1 MAQAPIKPRWPVVPP
16 GTDSFPITS
25 PLGTMA
31 RVDSL
36 IWFMAGFAQLF
47 VGSSLEDSILGLILE
62 ITGGSSV
69 LLGLYALIFVA
80 RHHKEFE
87 EAYSKLEKTTMSRD
101 EQGRIHRID
110 DSIHGKWVVWYAVPI
125 ILTFFA
131 ALGWL
136 AN

>member
-1 MAQAPIKPRWPVVPP
+1 
-16 GTDSFPITS
+16 
-25 PLGTMA
+25 MA

-47 VGSSLEDSILGLILE
+47 VGSEIGANLGTMLEV
-62 ITGGSSV
+62 TGGSSV
-69 LLGLYALIFVA
+69 LLGIYALVFVA

-87 EAYSKLEKTTMSRD
+87 ESYSKLEKTTMTRD
-101 EQGRIHRID
+101 DQGRIRRID
-110 DSIHGKWVVWYAVPI
+110 DGNQVKRAVWYAVPI
-125 ILTFFA
+125 ILTFLA

>member
-1 MAQAPIKPRWPVVPP
+1 
-16 GTDSFPITS
+16 
-25 PLGTMA
+25 MA

-47 VGSSLEDSILGLILE
+47 VGSSLDSLMGVILTT
-62 ITGGSSV
+62 TGGSSV
-69 LLGLYALIFVA
+69 LLGIYALVFVA

-87 EAYSKLEKTTMSRD
+87 ASYSKLEKTTMTRD
-101 EQGRIHRID
+101 DQGRIRRID
-110 DSIHGKWVVWYAVPI
+110 DGDQVKRAVWYTVPI
-125 ILTFFA
+125 ILTFLA

>member
-1 MAQAPIKPRWPVVPP
+1 
-16 GTDSFPITS
+16 
-25 PLGTMA
+25 MA

-47 VGSSLEDSILGLILE
+47 VGSSLDSQLMGAILSV
-62 ITGGSSV
+62 TGGSSV

-87 EAYSKLEKTTMSRD
+87 AAYSKLEKTTMTRD

-110 DSIHGKWVVWYAVPI
+110 DGNKAVRAIWYGVPI
-125 ILTFFA
+125 VLTFLA
-131 ALGWL
+131 ALGWQ

>member
-1 MAQAPIKPRWPVVPP
+1 
-16 GTDSFPITS
+16 
-25 PLGTMA
+25 MA

-47 VGSSLEDSILGLILE
+47 VGSEIGANLGTMLEV
-62 ITGGSSV
+62 TGGSSV
-69 LLGLYALIFVA
+69 LLGIYALVFVA

-87 EAYSKLEKTTMSRD
+87 ASYSKLEKTTMTRD
-101 EQGRIHRID
+101 DQGRIRRID
-110 DSIHGKWVVWYAVPI
+110 DGDQVKRAVWYAVPI
-125 ILTFFA
+125 ILTFLA

>member
-1 MAQAPIKPRWPVVPP
+1 M
-16 GTDSFPITS
+16 
-25 PLGTMA
+25 MA

-47 VGSSLEDSILGLILE
+47 VGSSLDSAILGTILE

-69 LLGLYALIFVA
+69 LLGLYALVFVA

-87 EAYSKLEKTTMSRD
+87 EAYSKLEKTTMTRD
-101 EQGRIHRID
+101 EQGRIYRID
-110 DSIHGKWVVWYAVPI
+110 DSNKAVRAVWYGIPI
-125 ILTFFA
+125 LLTFLA

>member
-1 MAQAPIKPRWPVVPP
+1 
-16 GTDSFPITS
+16 
-25 PLGTMA
+25 MA

-47 VGSSLEDSILGLILE
+47 VGSSLDSAILGTILTT
-62 ITGGSSV
+62 TGGSSV
-69 LLGLYALIFVA
+69 LLGIYALIFVA

-87 EAYSKLEKTTMSRD
+87 ASYSKLEKTTMTRD
-101 EQGRIHRID
+101 DQGRIRRID
-110 DSIHGKWVVWYAVPI
+110 DGNQVKRAVWYAVPI

>member
-1 MAQAPIKPRWPVVPP
+1 
-16 GTDSFPITS
+16 
-25 PLGTMA
+25 MA

-47 VGSSLEDSILGLILE
+47 VGSEIGANLGTMLEV
-62 ITGGSSV
+62 TGGRSV
-69 LLGLYALIFVA
+69 LLGIYALVFVA

-87 EAYSKLEKTTMSRD
+87 AAYSKLEKTTMTRD

-110 DSIHGKWVVWYAVPI
+110 DGNKAVRAIWYGVPI
-125 ILTFFA
+125 VLTFLA

>member
-1 MAQAPIKPRWPVVPP
+1 
-16 GTDSFPITS
+16 
-25 PLGTMA
+25 MA

-69 LLGLYALIFVA
+69 LLGLYALVFVA
-80 RHHKEFE
+80 RHHREFTE
-87 EAYSKLEKTTMSRD
+87 SYSKLEKTTMTRD
-101 EQGRIHRID
+101 DQGRIRRID
-110 DSIHGKWVVWYAVPI
+110 DGDQVKRAVWYAVPI

-131 ALGWL
+131 AIGWL

>member
-1 MAQAPIKPRWPVVPP
+1 
-16 GTDSFPITS
+16 
-25 PLGTMA
+25 MA

-47 VGSSLEDSILGLILE
+47 VGSSLASLMGVILTT
-62 ITGGSSV
+62 TGGSSV
-69 LLGLYALIFVA
+69 LLGIYALVFVA

-87 EAYSKLEKTTMSRD
+87 ASYSKLEKTTMTRD
-101 EQGRIHRID
+101 DRGRIHRID
-110 DSIHGKWVVWYAVPI
+110 DSDQVKRAVWYAVPI

>member
-1 MAQAPIKPRWPVVPP
+1 
-16 GTDSFPITS
+16 
-25 PLGTMA
+25 MA

-47 VGSSLEDSILGLILE
+47 VGSSLDSLMGVILTT
-62 ITGGSSV
+62 TGGSSV
-69 LLGLYALIFVA
+69 LLGIYALVFVA

-110 DSIHGKWVVWYAVPI
+110 DSNQVKRVVWYAVPI

>member
-1 MAQAPIKPRWPVVPP
+1 
-16 GTDSFPITS
+16 
-25 PLGTMA
+25 MA

-80 RHHKEFE
+80 RHNKEFE

-110 DSIHGKWVVWYAVPI
+110 DSNQVKRAIWYAVPI

>member
-1 MAQAPIKPRWPVVPP
+1 
-16 GTDSFPITS
+16 
-25 PLGTMA
+25 MA

-47 VGSSLEDSILGLILE
+47 VGSSLDSLLGVILE

-69 LLGLYALIFVA
+69 LLGIYALIFVA

-87 EAYSKLEKTTMSRD
+87 AAYSKLEKTTMTRD

-110 DSIHGKWVVWYAVPI
+110 DGNKAVRAIWYGVPI
-125 ILTFFA
+125 VLTFLA

>member
-1 MAQAPIKPRWPVVPP
+1 
-16 GTDSFPITS
+16 
-25 PLGTMA
+25 MA

-47 VGSSLEDSILGLILE
+47 VGSEIGPGLGTILE

-69 LLGLYALIFVA
+69 LLGLYALVFVA

-87 EAYSKLEKTTMSRD
+87 AAYSKLEKTTMTRD

-110 DSIHGKWVVWYAVPI
+110 DGNKAVRAIWYGIPI
-125 ILTFFA
+125 LLTFLA

>member
-1 MAQAPIKPRWPVVPP
+1 
-16 GTDSFPITS
+16 
-25 PLGTMA
+25 MA

-47 VGSSLEDSILGLILE
+47 VGSSLDSLLGVILE

-69 LLGLYALIFVA
+69 LLGIYALIFVA

-87 EAYSKLEKTTMSRD
+87 ASYSKLEKTTMTRD
-101 EQGRIHRID
+101 DQGRIRRID
-110 DSIHGKWVVWYAVPI
+110 DGNQVKRAVWYAVPI

>member
-1 MAQAPIKPRWPVVPP
+1 
-16 GTDSFPITS
+16 
-25 PLGTMA
+25 MA

-47 VGSSLEDSILGLILE
+47 VGSSLDSLLGVILE

-69 LLGLYALIFVA
+69 LLGIYALIFVA

-87 EAYSKLEKTTMSRD
+87 AAYSKLEKTTMTRD
-101 EQGRIHRID
+101 DQGRIRRID
-110 DSIHGKWVVWYAVPI
+110 DGDQVKRAVWYAVPI
-125 ILTFFA
+125 ILTFLA

>member
-1 MAQAPIKPRWPVVPP
+1 
-16 GTDSFPITS
+16 
-25 PLGTMA
+25 MA

-47 VGSSLEDSILGLILE
+47 VGSEIGANLGTMLEV
-62 ITGGSSV
+62 TGGSSV
-69 LLGLYALIFVA
+69 LLGIYALVFVA

-87 EAYSKLEKTTMSRD
+87 ESYSKLEKTTMTRD
-101 EQGRIHRID
+101 DQGRIRRFD
-110 DSIHGKWVVWYAVPI
+110 DGNQVKRAVWYAVPI
-125 ILTFFA
+125 ILTFLA

>member
-1 MAQAPIKPRWPVVPP
+1 
-16 GTDSFPITS
+16 
-25 PLGTMA
+25 MA

-47 VGSSLEDSILGLILE
+47 VGSEIGANLGTILE
-62 ITGGSSV
+62 VTGGSSV
-69 LLGLYALIFVA
+69 LLGIYALVFVA

-87 EAYSKLEKTTMSRD
+87 ASYSKLEKTTMTRD
-101 EQGRIHRID
+101 DQGRIRRID
-110 DSIHGKWVVWYAVPI
+110 DGNQVKRVVWYAVPI
-125 ILTFFA
+125 VLTFLA

>member
-1 MAQAPIKPRWPVVPP
+1 
-16 GTDSFPITS
+16 
-25 PLGTMA
+25 MA

-47 VGSSLEDSILGLILE
+47 VGSEIGTNLGTMLEV
-62 ITGGSSV
+62 TGGSSV
-69 LLGLYALIFVA
+69 LLGIYALVFVA

-87 EAYSKLEKTTMSRD
+87 ASYSKLEKTTMTRD
-101 EQGRIHRID
+101 DQGRIRRID
-110 DSIHGKWVVWYAVPI
+110 DGDQVKRAVWYAVPI

>member
-1 MAQAPIKPRWPVVPP
+1 
-16 GTDSFPITS
+16 
-25 PLGTMA
+25 MA

-47 VGSSLEDSILGLILE
+47 VGSEIDSGLGTMLEV
-62 ITGGSSV
+62 TGGSSV
-69 LLGLYALIFVA
+69 LLGLYALVFVA
-80 RHHKEFE
+80 RHHKEFTE
-87 EAYSKLEKTTMSRD
+87 SYSKLEKTTMTRD
-101 EQGRIHRID
+101 DQGRIHRID
-110 DSIHGKWVVWYAVPI
+110 DSDQVKRAVWYAVPI

>member
-1 MAQAPIKPRWPVVPP
+1 
-16 GTDSFPITS
+16 
-25 PLGTMA
+25 MA

-47 VGSSLEDSILGLILE
+47 VGSSLDSLLGTVLE
-62 ITGGSSV
+62 VTGGSSV
-69 LLGLYALIFVA
+69 LLGIYALVFVA

-87 EAYSKLEKTTMSRD
+87 ASYSKLEKTTMTRD
-101 EQGRIHRID
+101 DQGRIRRID
-110 DSIHGKWVVWYAVPI
+110 DGDQVKRAVWYAVPI
-125 ILTFFA
+125 ILTFLA

>member
-1 MAQAPIKPRWPVVPP
+1 
-16 GTDSFPITS
+16 
-25 PLGTMA
+25 MA

-47 VGSSLEDSILGLILE
+47 VGSEIGSGLGTILE
-62 ITGGSSV
+62 VTGGSSV
-69 LLGLYALIFVA
+69 LLGLYALVFVA
-80 RHHKEFE
+80 RHHKEFTE
-87 EAYSKLEKTTMSRD
+87 SYSKLEKTTMTRD
-101 EQGRIHRID
+101 DQGRIHRID
-110 DSIHGKWVVWYAVPI
+110 DSDQVKRAVWYAVPI

>member
-1 MAQAPIKPRWPVVPP
+1 
-16 GTDSFPITS
+16 
-25 PLGTMA
+25 MA

-36 IWFMAGFAQLF
+36 IWFMAGFARLC
-47 VGSSLEDSILGLILE
+47 VGSALEGSILGLILE

-110 DSIHGKWVVWYAVPI
+110 DSNQVKRVVWYAVPI

>member
-1 MAQAPIKPRWPVVPP
+1 
-16 GTDSFPITS
+16 
-25 PLGTMA
+25 MA

-47 VGSSLEDSILGLILE
+47 VGSEIGANLGTILE
-62 ITGGSSV
+62 VTGGSSV
-69 LLGLYALIFVA
+69 LLGIYALVFVA

-87 EAYSKLEKTTMSRD
+87 ASYSKLEKTTMTRD
-101 EQGRIHRID
+101 DQGRIRRID
-110 DSIHGKWVVWYAVPI
+110 DGDQVKRAVWYAVPI
-125 ILTFFA
+125 LLTFMA

>member
-1 MAQAPIKPRWPVVPP
+1 
-16 GTDSFPITS
+16 
-25 PLGTMA
+25 MA

-47 VGSSLEDSILGLILE
+47 VGSSLDSLLGTVLE
-62 ITGGSSV
+62 VTGGSSV
-69 LLGLYALIFVA
+69 LLGIYALIFVA

-87 EAYSKLEKTTMSRD
+87 ASYSKLEKTTMTRD
-101 EQGRIHRID
+101 DQGRIRRID
-110 DSIHGKWVVWYAVPI
+110 DGDQVKRAVWYAVPI
-125 ILTFFA
+125 ILTFLA

>member
-1 MAQAPIKPRWPVVPP
+1 
-16 GTDSFPITS
+16 
-25 PLGTMA
+25 MA

-36 IWFMAGFAQLF
+36 VWFMAGFAQLF
-47 VGSSLEDSILGLILE
+47 VGSSLDSAILGTILTT
-62 ITGGSSV
+62 TGGSSV
-69 LLGLYALIFVA
+69 LLGIYALVFVA

-87 EAYSKLEKTTMSRD
+87 AAYSKLEKTTMTRD

-110 DSIHGKWVVWYAVPI
+110 DGNKAVRAIWYGVPI
-125 ILTFFA
+125 VLTFLA

>member
-1 MAQAPIKPRWPVVPP
+1 
-16 GTDSFPITS
+16 
-25 PLGTMA
+25 MA

-47 VGSSLEDSILGLILE
+47 VGSEIGANLGTMLEV
-62 ITGGSSV
+62 TGGSSV
-69 LLGLYALIFVA
+69 LLGIYALVFVA

-87 EAYSKLEKTTMSRD
+87 ESYSKLEKTTMTRD
-101 EQGRIHRID
+101 DQGRIRRID
-110 DSIHGKWVVWYAVPI
+110 DGDQVKRAVWYAVPI

>member
-1 MAQAPIKPRWPVVPP
+1 
-16 GTDSFPITS
+16 
-25 PLGTMA
+25 MA

-47 VGSSLEDSILGLILE
+47 VGSEIGSGLGTILE
-62 ITGGSSV
+62 VTGGSSV
-69 LLGLYALIFVA
+69 LLGLYALVFVA
-80 RHHKEFE
+80 RHHKEFTE
-87 EAYSKLEKTTMSRD
+87 SYSKLEKTTMTRD
-101 EQGRIHRID
+101 DQGSIHRID
-110 DSIHGKWVVWYAVPI
+110 DSNQVKRAVWYAVPI

>member
-1 MAQAPIKPRWPVVPP
+1 
-16 GTDSFPITS
+16 
-25 PLGTMA
+25 MA

-47 VGSSLEDSILGLILE
+47 VGSSLESELGVILE

-69 LLGLYALIFVA
+69 LLGLYALVFVA
-80 RHHKEFE
+80 RHHKEFTE
-87 EAYSKLEKTTMSRD
+87 SYSKLEKTTMTRD
-101 EQGRIHRID
+101 DQGRIHRID
-110 DSIHGKWVVWYAVPI
+110 DSNQVKRAIWYAVPI

>member
-1 MAQAPIKPRWPVVPP
+1 
-16 GTDSFPITS
+16 
-25 PLGTMA
+25 MA

-47 VGSSLEDSILGLILE
+47 VGSEIGANLGTILE
-62 ITGGSSV
+62 VTGGSSV
-69 LLGLYALIFVA
+69 LLGLYALVFVA
-80 RHHKEFE
+80 RHHKEFTE
-87 EAYSKLEKTTMSRD
+87 SYSKLEKTTMTRD
-101 EQGRIHRID
+101 DQGRIHRID
-110 DSIHGKWVVWYAVPI
+110 DSDQVKRAVWYAVPI

>member
-1 MAQAPIKPRWPVVPP
+1 
-16 GTDSFPITS
+16 
-25 PLGTMA
+25 MA

-47 VGSSLEDSILGLILE
+47 VGSEIGTNLGTMLEV
-62 ITGGSSV
+62 TGGSSV
-69 LLGLYALIFVA
+69 LLGIYALVFVA

-87 EAYSKLEKTTMSRD
+87 AAYSKLEKTTMTRD

-110 DSIHGKWVVWYAVPI
+110 DGNKAVRAIWYGVPI
-125 ILTFFA
+125 VLTFLA

>member
-1 MAQAPIKPRWPVVPP
+1 
-16 GTDSFPITS
+16 
-25 PLGTMA
+25 MA

-47 VGSSLEDSILGLILE
+47 VGSEIDSGLGTILE
-62 ITGGSSV
+62 VTGGSSV
-69 LLGLYALIFVA
+69 LLGLYALVFVA
-80 RHHKEFE
+80 RHHKEFTE
-87 EAYSKLEKTTMSRD
+87 SYSKLEKTTMTRD
-101 EQGRIHRID
+101 DQGRIHRID
-110 DSIHGKWVVWYAVPI
+110 DSDQVKRAVWYAVPI

>member
-1 MAQAPIKPRWPVVPP
+1 
-16 GTDSFPITS
+16 
-25 PLGTMA
+25 MA

-62 ITGGSSV
+62 ITAGSSE
-69 LLGLYALIFVA
+69 LLGLYALVFVA
-80 RHHKEFE
+80 RHHREFTE
-87 EAYSKLEKTTMSRD
+87 SYSKLEKTTMTRD
-101 EQGRIHRID
+101 DQGRIHRID
-110 DSIHGKWVVWYAVPI
+110 DSDQVKRVVWYAIPI

-131 ALGWL
+131 AIGWL

>member
-1 MAQAPIKPRWPVVPP
+1 
-16 GTDSFPITS
+16 
-25 PLGTMA
+25 MA

-47 VGSSLEDSILGLILE
+47 VGSEIGSGLGTILE
-62 ITGGSSV
+62 VTGGSSV
-69 LLGLYALIFVA
+69 LLGLYALVFVA
-80 RHHKEFE
+80 RHHKEFTE
-87 EAYSKLEKTTMSRD
+87 SYSKLEKTTMTRD
-101 EQGRIHRID
+101 DQGRIHRID
-110 DSIHGKWVVWYAVPI
+110 DSNQVKRAVWYAVPI